1 MTVQTTP
8 LKPVAIQRSWHW
20 ARVWMQAVFRPSVRT
35 FEHIFADSNAQYS
48 RAYLWVFTSV
58 FLAVGAG
65 VTLVLLQGNGALAGE
80 FSSLGATYFFGVL
93 PAALLIAIFGG
104 GAWVLLTELWVA
116 ALDWLIGRAP
126 DDNHAYTRLL
136 YAFSAF
142 LAPLVAI
149 SALVALFA
157 SFRFP
162 ALYLL
167 QAAICLYALVLAM
180 LAARAVYQASWTRT
194 ILCTLIG
201 AFPVALALMVAT
213 MVIGRWAAAF

>member
-1 MTVQTTP
+1 MTAQMTQV
-8 LKPVAIQRSWHW
+8 KPEPAQRSWHW
-20 ARVWMQAVFRPSVRT
+20 ARVWTQVVFRPSVRT
-35 FEHIFADSNAQYS
+35 FEQIFADSNAQYS

-58 FLAVGAG
+58 FLTLGAG
-65 VTLVLLQGNGALAGE
+65 VTLLLIQGNG
-80 FSSLGATYFFGVL
+80 SLVSQFGSFGAAYFFGVL
-93 PAALLIAIFGG
+93 PAALLIAIIGG

-116 ALDWLIGRAP
+116 ALDMLIGRAP
-126 DDNHAYTRLL
+126 EDSHAYVRLL
-136 YAFSAF
+136 YAFGAF

-180 LAARAVYQASWTRT
+180 LAARAVYRASWTRT

-201 AFPVALALMVAT
+201 AFPVVLVLLVAT
-213 MVIGRWAAAF
+213 MVIERWAAAL

>member
-80 FSSLGATYFFGVL
+80 FCSLGAT
-93 PAALLIAIFGG
+93 
-104 GAWVLLTELWVA
+104 
-116 ALDWLIGRAP
+116 
-126 DDNHAYTRLL
+126 
-136 YAFSAF
+136 
-142 LAPLVAI
+142 
-149 SALVALFA
+149 
-157 SFRFP
+157 
-162 ALYLL
+162 
-167 QAAICLYALVLAM
+167 
-180 LAARAVYQASWTRT
+180 
-194 ILCTLIG
+194 
-201 AFPVALALMVAT
+201 
-213 MVIGRWAAAF
+213 

>member
-1 MTVQTTP
+1 MTAQTTQVQP
-8 LKPVAIQRSWHW
+8 DTIQRSWHW
-20 ARVWMQAVFRPSVRT
+20 ARVWMQVVFRPSVRT
-35 FEHIFADSNAQYS
+35 FERIFTDSNAQYS

-58 FLAVGAG
+58 FLTLGAG
-65 VTLVLLQGNGALAGE
+65 VTLVFMQGNGALAGQ
-80 FSSLGATYFFGVL
+80 FGSLGAAYFFGVL

-116 ALDWLIGRAP
+116 ALDMLIGRAP
-126 DDNHAYTRLL
+126 DDSHAYQRLL
-136 YAFSAF
+136 YAFGAF

-157 SFRFP
+157 SFRLP

-167 QAAICLYALVLAM
+167 QAAVCLYALALAM
-180 LAARAVYQASWTRT
+180 LAARAVYRASWTRT

-201 AFPVALALMVAT
+201 ALPVALALMVAT